1 MLSVDEA
8 RARILEAVTRTQ
20 PETVALDNALGRVL
34 AADVTARVSH
44 PPVAVSAMDG
54 YAVRGDDVAEPGKK
68 LVVVGESAAGHPFCS
83 AVPGGAAVRIFTGAE
98 VPDGL
103 DTILIQ
109 EDADRS
115 GDAVTANEAVPTGK
129 FVRPAGLDF
138 KQGDVGP
145 QAGTLLGPRDIA
157 LIAAMNVPWIPVY
170 RRPRV
175 GILSTGDEIALPG
188 EPLGPAGIVGSNGPG
203 LAAFVRSVGAEP
215 VMLGIAK
222 DTADDLAAKLRCATG
237 CDAIVTTGGASVGDH
252 DLVQGVLKDIGASLG
267 FYKIAMRPGKPLMFG
282 VLNEIPVLGLPG
294 NPVSAMVTALLF
306 LGPALR
312 KAQGMVWVGPISE
325 TMPLAADV
333 PANDHREDYLRATL
347 ETGADGCIAARSFSR
362 QDSSMLAT
370 LTRADALIIRP
381 ANAEAASA
389 GTLVSVIRLTT

>member
-8 RARILEAVTRTQ
+8 RSRILDAVSVMQ
-20 PETVALDNALGRVL
+20 PETIALDNALGRVL
-34 AADVTARVSH
+34 AEGVMARVTH

-54 YAVRGDDVAEPGKK
+54 YAVRAEDVAASGKP
-68 LVVVGESAAGHPFCS
+68 LTVVGESAAGHPYTGP
-83 AVPGGAAVRIFTGAE
+83 VPDGAAVRIFTGAQ

-103 DTILIQ
+103 NTILIQ
-109 EDADRS
+109 EDAERAGDIVTAR
-115 GDAVTANEAVPTGK
+115 DAVPSGK
-129 FVRPAGLDF
+129 FVRSAGLDF
-138 KQGDVGP
+138 KEGDAGP
-145 QAGTLLGPRDIA
+145 CAGTVLGSRDIA
-157 LIAAMNVPWIPVY
+157 LIAAMNVPWLTVF

-188 EPLGPAGIVGSNGPG
+188 EPLGDAGIVGSNGPG
-203 LAAFVRSVGAEP
+203 LAAFVRSVGGDP

-222 DTADDLAAKLRCATG
+222 DTTDDLAAKLGSAKG

-252 DLVQGVLKDIGASLG
+252 DLVQGVLKDIGATLG

-282 VLNEIPVLGLPG
+282 TLKGVPVLGLPG

-306 LGPALR
+306 LGPAMR
-312 KAQGMVWVGPISE
+312 KAQGIEAVGPITE
-325 TMPLAADV
+325 AVPLAADV

-347 ETGADGCIAARSFSR
+347 EHNASGAVVVRSFPR

-381 ANAEAASA
+381 ANAPAATA
-389 GTLVSVIRLTT
+389 GDTVPVIRLTS